1 LAGEPVAIAALRD
14 ITTRQRA
21 EEEAHKARIR
31 LEAILASAPSYVF
44 AVDTEGR
51 LIFINRT
58 INIQRDDYLGVSM
71 FQLIEPSEQSRVK
84 AIFTRVIET
93 KQPATYE
100 IAVSGANGSAMWFEN
115 YMSPIIQDNE
125 VIGAIVV
132 SQDTT
137 EKKQLEARLLTSE
150 RMASMGLL
158 AAGVAHE
165 INNPLTAIV
174 ASLELASILM
184 SDPPANATE
193 IKALLQET
201 SDSIDRVRFIVQD
214 LRVFSRAEDDSR
226 SAVRLRPILE
236 SMLRMAQNE
245 IRHRARLFTNYGAAP
260 LVKANES
267 RLGQVFLNL
276 IMNAVQAIAEG
287 HAEDNEL
294 RVVVN
299 TAKTGEA
306 VIEISDTGCGMSP
319 EVKQRI
325 FEPFFTTKPAGV
337 GTGLGLPICSRFIA
351 DFGGRIE
358 VESAIGK
365 GTTFRVYLPAS
376 EEAPSAPQ
384 ILSQIQP
391 PQRREKIL
399 VLDDEVSIGTAL
411 RRLLS
416 SDYEVSFLSNAAEA
430 LRVIREGERF
440 GVILC
445 DVMMAEMN
453 GVEFFHELQRVAPS
467 QAERII
473 FMTGGAFTPQTR
485 NFLYEIN
492 RPHLEKPFDSRTL
505 RALLSKTLSKTSTS

>member
-1 LAGEPVAIAALRD
+1 
-14 ITTRQRA
+14 
-21 EEEAHKARIR
+21 
-31 LEAILASAPSYVF
+31 
-44 AVDTEGR
+44 
-51 LIFINRT
+51 
-58 INIQRDDYLGVSM
+58 
-71 FQLIEPSEQSRVK
+71 
-84 AIFTRVIET
+84 
-93 KQPATYE
+93 
-100 IAVSGANGSAMWFEN
+100 
-115 YMSPIIQDNE
+115 
-125 VIGAIVV
+125 
-132 SQDTT
+132 
-137 EKKQLEARLLTSE
+137 
-150 RMASMGLL
+150 MASMGLL

-184 SDPPANATE
+184 SDPSANATE
-193 IKALLQET
+193 LKALLQET
-201 SDSIDRVRFIVQD
+201 SDSVDRVRFIVQD

-245 IRHRARLFTNYGAAP
+245 IRHRARLFTSYGTAP

-287 HAEDNEL
+287 HADDNEL

-306 VIEISDTGCGMSP
+306 VIEFSDTGCGMSP

-337 GTGLGLPICSRFIA
+337 GTGLGLAICSRLIA
-351 DFGGRIE
+351 GFGGRIE
-358 VESAIGK
+358 VESVVGK
-365 GTTFRVYLPAS
+365 GTTFRVYLPAAS

-384 ILSQIQP
+384 PLSQIQP

-485 NFLYEIN
+485 NFLYELN
-492 RPHLEKPFDSRTL
+492 KPHLEKPFDSRTL